1 MTEACRAADWDDIQP
16 GQQHSFSFVISAED
30 MAGFAALSGDRNPL
44 HVDPAFA
51 AAKGFA
57 GVVVYGGLLVAK
69 ISRMIG
75 MVVPG
80 LHAVWTGLDIQFRN
94 PLLVGETATLVAEV
108 AAKSESTRQIRFK
121 ISIVASDRTI
131 ALAKADAQ
139 HTG

>member
-1 MTEACRAADWDDIQP
+1 MDDCRAARWEDILP
-16 GQQHSFSFVISAED
+16 GQQHSFEFVISAEE

-44 HVDPAFA
+44 HRDPAFA

-69 ISRMIG
+69 ISRLIG
-75 MVVPG
+75 MIVPG

-94 PLLVGETATLVAEV
+94 PLLVGETATLIAEV
-108 AAKSESTRQIRFK
+108 TRTSDSTRQIGLK
-121 ISIVASDRTI
+121 IRILAPDRVI
-131 ALAKADAQ
+131 ALAKADAL